1 MTTSVTTIVRLV
13 LAALLV
19 GFAVFAARRL
29 EHGDWSDPRTGQR
42 HCRTAPDAVR
52 AWTSTNREPRAT
64 DRVELDRWI
73 RENPDELDRLFGAS
87 CTTILHLAARFG
99 REDLVLLLVDGGA
112 RLAARDEDGATA
124 LHLAARHGEAGVA
137 RVLLTAGADADA
149 TTELGRTPLH
159 EAAQGLGTPDG
170 LDARLEVA
178 RLLLARGADPN
189 AREKSGFRPLRYVLS
204 PGGDPR
210 RPQLTTPARE
220 MAELLLDAGAAVGA
234 IDGQGTTPL
243 HQAAWLG
250 DTALM
255 RVLLARGADVDA
267 VDRFGSPLAS
277 AASAGHAAA
286 ADLLL
291 ANGARVER
299 RSPGSP
305 VPWEGLPLA
314 QALTPAGEES
324 RDLAARR
331 TAVAGLLLE
340 HDASLEERDGS
351 GRTLLHWAAQN
362 GDSARADFL
371 LAHGADPDVA
381 DTKGFTALHRAVEEG
396 HVGVARVL
404 LAHGADR
411 EARAEDGLR
420 PLDLAAGDP
429 EMEAVLGRDV
439 PR

>member
-1 MTTSVTTIVRLV
+1 VTTTIWRLL
-13 LAALLV
+13 LAALLF

-52 AWTSTNREPRAT
+52 AWTYANREPRET

-73 RENPDELDRLFGAS
+73 RENPDELDRLYGAS
-87 CTTILHLAARFG
+87 CTTALHLAARFG
-99 REDLVLLLVDGGA
+99 REDLVRLLVDRGA
-112 RLAARDEDGATA
+112 RLGARDEDGATA
-124 LHLAARHGEAGVA
+124 LHLAARHGEAEVA
-137 RVLLTAGADADA
+137 RVLLTAGADPGA
-149 TTELGRTPLH
+149 TTKLGRTPLH
-159 EAAQGLGTPDG
+159 DAAQGFGTSDG

-210 RPQLTTPARE
+210 RPQLTASGRE
-220 MAELLLDAGAAVGA
+220 MAELFLEAGAAVGA

-243 HQAAWLG
+243 HLAAWLG

-255 RVLLARGADVDA
+255 RVLIARGAEIDA
-267 VDRFGSPLAS
+267 VDRFGAPLAS
-277 AASAGHAAA
+277 AASGGHAAA
-286 ADLLL
+286 AELLL

-305 VPWEGLPLA
+305 LPWEGLPLA

-324 RDLAARR
+324 RDLADRR
-331 TAVAGLLLE
+331 RAIAALLLE
-340 HDASLEERDGS
+340 HGGSAEERDGS

-381 DTKGFTALHRAVEEG
+381 DPEGFTALHRAAEEG
-396 HVGVARVL
+396 HLGVVRVL

-411 EARAEDGLR
+411 EARTQDGLR
-420 PLDLAAGDP
+420 ALDLAAGDP
-429 EMEAVLGRDV
+429 EMEAVLGPDV